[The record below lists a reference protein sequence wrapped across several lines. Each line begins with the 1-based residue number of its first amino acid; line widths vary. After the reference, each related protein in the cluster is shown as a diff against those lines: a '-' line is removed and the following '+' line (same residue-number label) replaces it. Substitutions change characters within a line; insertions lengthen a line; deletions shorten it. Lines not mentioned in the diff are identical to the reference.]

1 MKSKLTAFVL
11 LFAIVLLMPAL
22 AQEDKLGKVSF
33 PTSCDP
39 KVQAQFERSV
49 AMLHSYWF
57 INARKSFEAVLQQD
71 PACAI
76 AHWGIAMDMLGNS
89 LVGPPPLKTLQLAWD
104 TLEKARAIGAK
115 TQRERDWI
123 EALSAYYRDHDK
135 VPLNARLLAY
145 TKAMEQMTQRY
156 PDDFE
161 AWTYYAL
168 TLQASASKT
177 DKTYSNQLKAANILE
192 KQLNQNPQHPGV
204 AHYLI
209 HAYDYPPLGRRDWR
223 RHGAMPAS
231 RRLRPTPATCLRT
244 FTRWS
249 GCGMTR
255 SPRTTRRWKSS
266 RTITTHRTSRY
277 TRTCSSRRTP
287 RPRPRWSKH

>member
-115 TQRERDWI
+115 TQREGDWI

-135 VPLNARLLAY
+135 VPLNARLLA
-145 TKAMEQMTQRY
+145 
-156 PDDFE
+156 
-161 AWTYYAL
+161 
-168 TLQASASKT
+168 
-177 DKTYSNQLKAANILE
+177 
-192 KQLNQNPQHPGV
+192 
-204 AHYLI
+204 
-209 HAYDYPPLGRRDWR
+209 
-223 RHGAMPAS
+223 
-231 RRLRPTPATCLRT
+231 
-244 FTRWS
+244 
-249 GCGMTR
+249 
-255 SPRTTRRWKSS
+255 
-266 RTITTHRTSRY
+266 
-277 TRTCSSRRTP
+277 
-287 RPRPRWSKH
+287 